1 MLEVH
6 SVINMVAIVVSVV
19 VVAVMDIRMKR
30 QY

>member
-6 SVINMVAIVVSVV
+6 SIINMVAIVVSVV